1 MPTTSTPALA
11 RTARNLSDQL
21 PKLQKELDTPI
32 SFIYH
37 SQTIRPAKADRSQ
50 WFVPVGASMA
60 PQPAAAERYI
70 AKLARQVGITMLG
83 RASGK
88 HYLAF
93 AGKQRLVRVSPQPT
107 ELA

>member
-1 MPTTSTPALA
+1 M
-11 RTARNLSDQL
+11 NLSDQL

-60 PQPAAAERYI
+60 PKPAAAERYI
-70 AKLARQVGITMLG
+70 AKLARQVGITI
-83 RASGK
+83 ANP
-88 HYLAF
+88 HDLAAAAAYAVSKADTRTWFQPAAAPSF
-93 AGKQRLVRVSPQPT
+93 ARTAHR
-107 ELA
+107 